1 MMDGISWMVFLLG
14 PIGILAL
21 VIIFIYLIARR
32 MEIKKQE
39 DFEDRDN

>member
-21 VIIFIYLIARR
+21 LVILIYLAARR
-32 MEIKKQE
+32 MELKKKE